1 VKDILYTAKDSGI
14 SKVEFSIGAGKLVL
28 TSGSEVELNEENV
41 DGITATIVNDT
52 TSMSSI
58 SLDWNT
64 DDDMFITE
72 DSSLV
77 MPGFETIQ
85 ILFGGLDYPAE
96 EDIMIEFSA
105 DEELVLRD
113 FPMKSGEA
121 DIQLLYSDNTDIVG
135 LGEAADNALVT
146 SDYATNSITLDNDAK
161 SPVFI
166 ASYNDGS
173 DAESYLMR
181 VTNFDDND
189 PTNKTD
195 VQYYKNGVWTD
206 VKTGVD
212 AGDSVDIGEV
222 ELTMGAINVDLET
235 ATITNATA
243 NTRFD
248 RLYSVEG
255 LEVYLPVNSATLTG
269 NGIINLTAGPDSW
282 NLTFVEE
289 NEDGDIG
296 SGDTIRATI
305 GHNSQTP
312 AQLYVSTVW
321 GGEAGQSEI
330 DDSDVYRDFVYSALA
345 TEILFDKGPDQQ
357 TLKLIYHGDEVAA
370 DVYITS
376 TDVVVSDGGESGV
389 MTVTDSNVASVSG
402 KNLIVVG
409 GSAINSVAAELLGG
423 AYRTEEFTS
432 MTGVGAGEFLIQSF
446 DRNGET
452 ALLVAGYNAADTTKA
467 ATYLINEGVDTTVGN
482 KYTGSSATSA
492 TLVTTQTA

>member
-1 VKDILYTAKDSGI
+1 
-14 SKVEFSIGAGKLVL
+14 
-28 TSGSEVELNEENV
+28 
-41 DGITATIVNDT
+41 
-52 TSMSSI
+52 
-58 SLDWNT
+58 
-64 DDDMFITE
+64 
-72 DSSLV
+72 
-77 MPGFETIQ
+77 
-85 ILFGGLDYPAE
+85 
-96 EDIMIEFSA
+96 
-105 DEELVLRD
+105 
-113 FPMKSGEA
+113 
-121 DIQLLYSDNTDIVG
+121 
-135 LGEAADNALVT
+135 
-146 SDYATNSITLDNDAK
+146 
-161 SPVFI
+161 
-166 ASYNDGS
+166 
-173 DAESYLMR
+173 MR

-269 NGIINLTAGPDSW
+269 NGIINLTAGPADW
-282 NLTFVEE
+282 NLTVVEE

-296 SGDTIRATI
+296 QGDTIRATI

-330 DDSDVYRDFVYSALA
+330 DDSDIYRDFTYSALA

-409 GSAINSVAAELLGG
+409 GSAINSVAAKLLGG

-446 DRNGET
+446 DHDGET